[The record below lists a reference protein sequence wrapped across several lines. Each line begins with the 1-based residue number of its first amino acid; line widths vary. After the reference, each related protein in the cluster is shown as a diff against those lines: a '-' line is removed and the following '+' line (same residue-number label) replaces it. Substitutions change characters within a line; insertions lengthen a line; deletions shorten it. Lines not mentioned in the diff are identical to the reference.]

1 MMWIWILILFA
12 CIFIFLWTYALYPLV
27 LGLLKSRYKSVNKGA
42 FLSEVAIIIATYNEE
57 AAIERKLIDTIGLSY
72 LGKKRI
78 IVVDSNSSDNTLKIA
93 KKFDNVEIIE
103 ETERLG
109 KTHALNTALKTIS
122 DGIVVITDAS
132 CFSLSND
139 LLNVMCQNFNDQTV
153 GAVMAPLQTSSSDEE
168 RDSVYWRREQKLL
181 LNESLLDSVP
191 AGIGEFFAFRRNLVD
206 QLNPE
211 CLADDLEISL
221 IVRTKGYRL
230 IYEPDAKVYEA
241 APTKFKSFFKQAVRR
256 ELTGYVTLF
265 HHKSVLFNPK
275 FGWYS
280 MMILPARK
288 IFPDL
293 MPLVMTLGLVS
304 LTILNPFLSLALII
318 VLSLVALVSSSLRY
332 FLMALVIN
340 SVAWFKYLTKQYKP
354 AWDKIPR

>member
-1 MMWIWILILFA
+1 M
-12 CIFIFLWTYALYPLV
+12 P
-27 LGLLKSRYKSVNKGA
+27 
-42 FLSEVAIIIATYNEE
+42 EVAIIIATYNEE
-57 AAIERKLIDTIGLSY
+57 AVIERKLIDTIGLLYS
-72 LGKKRI
+72 GKKRV
-78 IVVDSNSSDNTLKIA
+78 IVVDSNSSDNTLLIA
-93 KKFDNVEIIE
+93 KKFENVEIIE
-103 ETERLG
+103 EPERLG
-109 KTHALNTALKTIS
+109 KTHALNVALKTIS

-132 CFSLSND
+132 CFSLSNE
-139 LLNVMCQNFNDQTV
+139 LLNVICPNFNDQTV
-153 GAVMAPLQTSSSDEE
+153 GAVMAPLQISTFDAE
-168 RDSVYWRREQKLL
+168 RDSVYWRREKKLL
-181 LNESLLDSVP
+181 MNESLLDSVP

-221 IVRTKGYRL
+221 IVRTKGYRI
-230 IYEPDAKVYEA
+230 IYEPEAKVYEA

-275 FGWYS
+275 FGWYG

-288 IFPDL
+288 FFPDL
-293 MPLVMTLGLVS
+293 MPLVMTFGFIS
-304 LTILNPFLSLALII
+304 LTILNPFLSLAM
-318 VLSLVALVSSSLRY
+318 VLLVSLVALVSSSLRY

-340 SVAWFKYLTKQYKP
+340 SVAWFKYLTRQYKP